1 MKTHNRHFLLP
12 AVLFVGS
19 FLTLVAVMLLS
30 NPLDNVSY
38 AILFFAILLI
48 LLFSL
53 GHLLVGL
60 SGRRAGRKARSRIVI
75 ISVLVVILLMFRS
88 TGSLNWIDLVVV
100 ALLGL
105 GLLFYSGR
113 RS

>member
-1 MKTHNRHFLLP
+1 
-12 AVLFVGS
+12 
-19 FLTLVAVMLLS
+19 MLLS

-38 AILFFAILLI
+38 AILFFAVLLI
-48 LLFSL
+48 LLLSL
-53 GHLLVGL
+53 GYLLFGL
-60 SGRRAGRKARSRIVI
+60 SGHRPGRKARSRIAI

-88 TGSLNWIDLVVV
+88 AGSLNWIDLVVV

>member
-1 MKTHNRHFLLP
+1 
-12 AVLFVGS
+12 
-19 FLTLVAVMLLS
+19 MLLS

-38 AILFFAILLI
+38 AILFFAALLI
-48 LLFSL
+48 LLLSL
-53 GHLLVGL
+53 GHLLLSL
-60 SGRRAGRKARSRIVI
+60 SGRRAGHRARSRITI

-88 TGSLNWIDLVVV
+88 TGSLNWTDLVVV
-100 ALLGL
+100 VLLGL

>member
-1 MKTHNRHFLLP
+1 MKSRNRYFLLP
-12 AVLFVGS
+12 AILFAGS
-19 FLTLVAVMLLS
+19 FLTLAAVMLLS
-30 NPLDNVSY
+30 NPLDNLSY
-38 AILFFAILLI
+38 AILFFAVLLI
-48 LLFSL
+48 LLLSL
-53 GHLLVGL
+53 GHLLLAL

-88 TGSLNWIDLVVV
+88 AGSLNWIDLVVV